1 MRHQVCKDMLFQSSQ
16 VVCPSSSAIHLP
28 GSELGGEKGEGLGH
42 GQVGQVVTHLSRRLR
57 AAFDMPASV

>member
-1 MRHQVCKDMLFQSSQ
+1 MQRY
-16 VVCPSSSAIHLP
+16 VVPELAGSLP
-28 GSELGGEKGEGLGH
+28 LIQCHPPARIRVGRGKRGGLGE